1 MCVLGVRVVA
11 VSGIAN
17 ILCVKS
23 QGQEKLILVEGI

>member
-1 MCVLGVRVVA
+1 MCVLGVGVVA